1 MIEDA
6 AEDLRARR
14 LVFVLRALALFAFLC
29 VLLCDLLCDLF
40 FAVFL
45 CDLLCAFFLRFT
57 IFSSLWSQ
65 SDGALFC
72 ALPSFSL
79 FRKPSSAL
87 QRGIPLSTSAL
98 QFLIY

>member
-14 LVFVLRALALFAFLC
+14 LVLRAFDLFAFLC
-29 VLLCDLLCDLF
+29 VLFFADLLCVLF

-57 IFSSLWSQ
+57 IFSSLWCKAAELHLVRSQ
-65 SDGALFC
+65 L
-72 ALPSFSL
+72 LPESGS
-79 FRKPSSAL
+79 
-87 QRGIPLSTSAL
+87 
-98 QFLIY
+98 